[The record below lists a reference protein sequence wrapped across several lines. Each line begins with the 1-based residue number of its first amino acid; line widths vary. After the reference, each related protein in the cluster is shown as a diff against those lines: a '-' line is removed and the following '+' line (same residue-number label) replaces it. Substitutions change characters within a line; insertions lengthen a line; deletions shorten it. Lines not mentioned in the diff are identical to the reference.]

1 MSITP
6 VGGWDGGYVTE
17 VEEVGLEGMGFWPR
31 VAARVIDLVAHYLV
45 SFFTG
50 ILFMVMLVVAS
61 GGRVSP
67 PVVGK
72 LHHTGITGVA
82 FALLG
87 AFAYQV
93 IFTTVHGSTLGK
105 FALRMVVVQEDES
118 HCRFKGALIRELGY
132 FVDALFFGVIGYMA
146 MQRTAQQQRYG
157 DEWAHTVVCKR
168 SSIPPDKLRGGG
180 QFALALMFAL
190 MADVALIMT
199 GLLLVILR

>member
-17 VEEVGLEGMGFWPR
+17 VEEVGLGGVGFWPR

-45 SFFTG
+45 GSFTG

-67 PVVGK
+67 LVVGK
-72 LHHTGITGVA
+72 LHHTGITGFA

-105 FALRMVVVQEDES
+105 LVLGMVVVQEDGS
-118 HCRFKGALIRELGY
+118 PCRFKGALIRELGY
-132 FVDALFFGVIGYMA
+132 FVDALFFGIIAYTA
-146 MQRTAQQQRYG
+146 MQGTVQQQRHG

-168 SSIPPDKLRGGG
+168 SLFTPDRLSSAR

-190 MADVALIMT
+190 MADAALIMT
-199 GLLLVILR
+199 GL